1 MSIIARFRQAARSMR
16 LPIGHYTGRMLRCAI
31 TNGSYSMG
39 DARRWAQ
46 DGIDYIQLREKKM
59 NAAELIGL
67 ARTILADIAAVP
79 LAKTRLL
86 INGRPDVALA
96 AGAAGVHLTSHP
108 DELTPEEVRT
118 IYSVSKDDEP
128 VISVSC
134 HTLDEVRRAHEARVD
149 LILFGP
155 VFEKRVARQL
165 IQDGRGLKAL
175 EAACRA
181 AEGTSVLALGGLT
194 LENTAACLAA
204 GAAGIAAIR
213 LFA

>member
-1 MSIIARFRQAARSMR
+1 
-16 LPIGHYTGRMLRCAI
+16 MLRCAI
-31 TNGSYSMG
+31 TSSSYSMG
-39 DARRWAQ
+39 DGRRWAQ

-59 NAAELIGL
+59 NAAELTGL
-67 ARTILADIAAVP
+67 ARTILEEIATMP
-79 LAKTRLL
+79 QAKTKLL
-86 INGRPDVALA
+86 INGRPDVAVA

-108 DELTPEEVRT
+108 DELTPEQVRT
-118 IYSVSKDDEP
+118 IFAVSTDDAP

-165 IQDGRGLKAL
+165 IQDGSGLKML

-181 AEGTSVLALGGLT
+181 AEGTPVLALGGVT
-194 LENTAACLAA
+194 TENTADCVAA

>member
-1 MSIIARFRQAARSMR
+1 
-16 LPIGHYTGRMLRCAI
+16 
-31 TNGSYSMG
+31 MG
-39 DARRWAQ
+39 DGRRWAQ

-59 NAAELIGL
+59 NAAELTGL
-67 ARTILADIAAVP
+67 ARTILEEIATMP
-79 LAKTRLL
+79 QAKTKLL
-86 INGRPDVALA
+86 INGRPDVAVA

-108 DELTPEEVRT
+108 DELTPEQVRT
-118 IYSVSKDDEP
+118 IFAVSTDDAP

-165 IQDGRGLKAL
+165 IQDGSGLKML

-181 AEGTSVLALGGLT
+181 AEGTPVLALGGVT
-194 LENTAACLAA
+194 TENTADCVAA